1 MTGPVA
7 LTPDE
12 PRDQHIYK
20 HHLLLLKSL
29 HCARPVLHLG
39 LQQFIKALTLN
50 DSGGRVDMIVY
61 LAGKQG
67 GIDSAEIQIKPSNNG
82 ASNGQPSEN

>member
-7 LTPDE
+7 PAANE
-12 PRDQHIYK
+12 PLEMETYR

-29 HCARPVLHLG
+29 HCSRPVLYQG
-39 LQQFIKALTLN
+39 KYQFLKALTLN
-50 DSGGRVDMIVY
+50 DSGGSIGMVVY

-67 GIDSAEIQIKPSNNG
+67 GIDSAEIQIKSQPSN
-82 ASNGQPSEN
+82 